1 MTKWEYK
8 DEIFVNTSDDP
19 IVIKLNELG
28 KVGWEL
34 VSFTRKEGTSVTAP
48 QYFMF
53 FKRPVK

>member
-8 DEIFVNTSDDP
+8 DKIFVNTSEDP

-34 VSFTRKEGTSVTAP
+34 VSFTRKEGTIVTAP

>member
-8 DEIFVNTSDDP
+8 DEIFVNTSEDP

-34 VSFTRKEGTSVTAP
+34 VSFTRKE
-48 QYFMF
+48 
-53 FKRPVK
+53 